1 MDDIMRLLVP
11 AEKAEKAAHGAR
23 DMVSPTGISLAYLF
37 RLGEALPPHTRAMS
51 TYQVAQELMH
61 LTQASQCRLLDRCPA
76 QCRAL
81 PKYFI
86 IHCWQAHFHHTM
98 VQLRRYAHEHGL
110 DTSTT
115 IVWMDLVCANLHCPS
130 LGARDPAVLKEVLR
144 TCKQVVLVL
153 DALATPFTRTWCC
166 YELWVAMRLPP
177 KSKFLQCE
185 DRLHIVAYE
194 PNWLHFAGLLVGLR
208 LDGTK
213 ASRVPDQQRLLQEL
227 KEDPELVPKQEQVG
241 TVLLAGLLAASAAQ
255 LEVAERS
262 RQAYPRRYT
271 SASTQRALMLAAG
284 GHMWEAEKAVRALLQ
299 EHQEQRALLP
309 PQEHA
314 ALTTGLASLI
324 ALGGYPEEAHRLVC
338 EALRHQQAA
347 GSAPG
352 AEAGSRSESLQAAQ
366 LVCSTEVLAH
376 ALHCLSQH
384 TEAERVAKRVLASA
398 TPGAAPGAGGPLAE
412 TETEPGK
419 GQSGAAP
426 SRGYIL
432 SLRHMA
438 AIKARASQ
446 MDRALQYQRHALFL
460 AEKHLPMQ
468 HMDLGAIRSE
478 LAQLLHSTGQHA
490 VALEVVNKALAVAAQ
505 LQGQLAGDLVPL
517 QVLRTHC
524 LIALGQLA
532 DAHAQAVALY
542 HAAHS
547 ARLGCATST
556 SAHHGRFKHEDQLH
570 TSAIR
575 VSEKAVEAVR
585 DAWVR
590 SGRALLQR
598 DPGAELEAA
607 SRLTSGLLL
616 QLKLQAHAPCV
627 DNQQLCEELE
637 EETARVLSRLGK
649 QLDIRALMKQE
660 ANERHA

>member
-1 MDDIMRLLVP
+1 
-11 AEKAEKAAHGAR
+11 
-23 DMVSPTGISLAYLF
+23 
-37 RLGEALPPHTRAMS
+37 
-51 TYQVAQELMH
+51 
-61 LTQASQCRLLDRCPA
+61 
-76 QCRAL
+76 
-81 PKYFI
+81 
-86 IHCWQAHFHHTM
+86 
-98 VQLRRYAHEHGL
+98 
-110 DTSTT
+110 
-115 IVWMDLVCANLHCPS
+115 
-130 LGARDPAVLKEVLR
+130 
-144 TCKQVVLVL
+144 
-153 DALATPFTRTWCC
+153 

-271 SASTQRALMLAAG
+271 SAATQRALMLAAG
-284 GHMWEAEKAVRALLQ
+284 GHMWEAEKA
-299 EHQEQRALLP
+299 
-309 PQEHA
+309 EHA

-347 GSAPG
+347 GNAPG

-376 ALHCLSQH
+376 ALHCLNQH

-419 GQSGAAP
+419 GSGAAP

-517 QVLRTHC
+517 Q
-524 LIALGQLA
+524 
-532 DAHAQAVALY
+532 
-542 HAAHS
+542 
-547 ARLGCATST
+547 
-556 SAHHGRFKHEDQLH
+556 
-570 TSAIR
+570 
-575 VSEKAVEAVR
+575 
-585 DAWVR
+585 
-590 SGRALLQR
+590 
-598 DPGAELEAA
+598 AA
-607 SRLTSGLLL
+607 SKLTSGLLL

-637 EETARVLSRLGK
+637 EETARVLARLGK
-649 QLDIRALMKQE
+649 QLDMRALMKQE

>member
-1 MDDIMRLLVP
+1 MDDLMRLLVP

-51 TYQVAQELMH
+51 TYQVAQTSSSPAGLQELMH

-86 IHCWQAHFHHTM
+86 IHCWQAQFHHT
-98 VQLRRYAHEHGL
+98 VAQLR
-110 DTSTT
+110 S
-115 IVWMDLVCANLHCPS
+115 
-130 LGARDPAVLKEVLR
+130 
-144 TCKQVVLVL
+144 
-153 DALATPFTRTWCC
+153 

-241 TVLLAGLLAASAAQ
+241 SHMLQ
-255 LEVAERS
+255 E
-262 RQAYPRRYT
+262 YT
-271 SASTQRALMLAAG
+271 SAATQRALMLAAG
-284 GHMWEAEKAVRALLQ
+284 GHMWEAEKA
-299 EHQEQRALLP
+299 
-309 PQEHA
+309 
-314 ALTTGLASLI
+314 
-324 ALGGYPEEAHRLVC
+324 
-338 EALRHQQAA
+338 
-347 GSAPG
+347 
-352 AEAGSRSESLQAAQ
+352 
-366 LVCSTEVLAH
+366 
-376 ALHCLSQH
+376 H

-398 TPGAAPGAGGPLAE
+398 TPGAAPGAGGLLAE

-419 GQSGAAP
+419 GQSGTAP

-637 EETARVLSRLGK
+637 EETARVLSRL
-649 QLDIRALMKQE
+649 
-660 ANERHA
+660 